1 MLRLKNIRIEG
12 KKAEADYYPEDSNE
26 CGHISVDLETRKI
39 SRLDELKGYWFCY
52 PAHAR
57 QALLRMADE
66 HDERKEALVMWY

>member
-1 MLRLKNIRIEG
+1 MLRLKNIRIER
-12 KKAEADYYPEDSNE
+12 KQAEADYFLENSDE
-26 CGHISVDLETRKI
+26 CGHILVDLETRKI
-39 SRLDELKGYWFCY
+39 SQLDELEGYWFAY